1 MFEAERIT
9 ETNFEPNLFFDLIRP
24 PFRRFELL
32 TGMSPQHAA
41 HALQGIVEPMQYFV
55 WWPPKRHGY
64 FEGNVDAE
72 RFKISRILRYSRN
85 SFVPIVE
92 GRFHSQGGRTFI
104 ALNLR
109 MAWAVTAFWLFMIG
123 LVSWKGAA
131 GVFGI
136 RSPLNTV
143 EMVVFLYFMASVAF
157 GIEARIAMKR
167 LIEVFHSGPSLV
179 RN

>member
-1 MFEAERIT
+1 MFGAERIT

-41 HALQGIVEPMQYFV
+41 HALQHIVEPIQYFV
-55 WWPPKRHGY
+55 WWPAKRRGY
-64 FEGNVDAE
+64 FEGIVEVD
-72 RFKISRILRYSRN
+72 RFKISRIIRYRN
-85 SFVPIVE
+85 SFVPIIE
-92 GRFHSQGGRTFI
+92 GRFHGEDGRTLI

-109 MAWAVTAFWLFMIG
+109 MAWTVTAFWLCMIG
-123 LVSWKGAA
+123 LVSWKGGA

-136 RSPLNTV
+136 QSPLNTL
-143 EMVVFLYFMASVAF
+143 EMIAFLYFMASVGF
-157 GIEARIAMKR
+157 GIEARIAIKR
-167 LIEVFHSGPSLV
+167 LVEVFHSGPSLV

>member
-9 ETNFEPNLFFDLIRP
+9 ETNFETSLFFDLIRP

-41 HALQGIVEPMQYFV
+41 HALQHIVEPMQYIV
-55 WWPPKRHGY
+55 WWPSKRHGY
-64 FEGNVDAE
+64 FEGTVDEE
-72 RFKISRILRYSRN
+72 RFKISRIIRYRN
-85 SFVPIVE
+85 SFMPIVE
-92 GRFHSQGGRTFI
+92 GRFYSEGGRTLI
-104 ALNLR
+104 PLNLR
-109 MAWAVTAFWLFMIG
+109 MAWPVTVFWLFMIG
-123 LVSWKGAA
+123 WVFRKGAA

-136 RSPLNTV
+136 QSPLNTA
-143 EMVVFLYFMASVAF
+143 EMIIFLYFMTSVGF

-167 LIEVFHSGPSLV
+167 LVEVFHSGPSLV

>member
-1 MFEAERIT
+1 MFGAERIT

-41 HALQGIVEPMQYFV
+41 HALQRIVEPMQYFV
-55 WWPPKRHGY
+55 WWPEKRHGY
-64 FEGNVDAE
+64 FEGTVDEE
-72 RFKISRILRYSRN
+72 RFKISRIIRYRN

-92 GRFHSQGGRTFI
+92 GRLHGEGGRTLI

-109 MAWAVTAFWLFMIG
+109 MAWIVTAFWLCMIG

-143 EMVVFLYFMASVAF
+143 EMIAFLYFMASVAF
-157 GIEARIAMKR
+157 GIEARIAIKR
-167 LIEVFHSGPSLV
+167 LVQVFHSGPYLV